1 MKIEILPTPAA
12 LAHAVTNRLAKALSK
27 RRGAVLLLPVGK
39 TAVPVYRELG
49 RIHAAGRTSF
59 RRATT
64 FNLDELRIPPDDPNS
79 FRSFMERRL
88 FSKVDLPRDRIR
100 FLRGDAS
107 DPERECARY
116 ERVLAREGPADVAF
130 VGVGV
135 NGHVAYL
142 EPGRSLAPRTS
153 LVRLSASTRRGL
165 AADGARGAGKARTGD
180 LVIGISAS
188 SVTPFVRGALGEAR
202 RRGAATVLITASRTR
217 ETSGLA
223 EIVVHLDV
231 GPEIVAGS
239 TRLKA
244 GTATK
249 LALNQITTSALASA
263 GKVFGPW
270 MVDLRSGSAK
280 LRDRALRIVAAAC
293 GVSPENA
300 RRLLARARGELRTA
314 ILMGRTGERYAGAR
328 RRLDRAAGDLRRA
341 LVKHEAASR
350 SRKTSRRG

>member
-1 MKIEILPTPAA
+1 MESDGADVRTPRSAWKKLSTERVHPKSARLDRVGIEKIVVLMQAEDRRVLEA
-12 LAHAVTNRLAKALSK
+12 LAKA
-27 RRGAVLLLPVGK
+27 RPAIVRA
-39 TAVPVYRELG
+39 AELF
-49 RIHAAGRTSF
+49 RATWLAGRTCFLFGAGTSGRLAVLEAAELPPTF
-59 RRATT
+59 GTSPRR
-64 FNLDELRIPPDDPNS
+64 I
-79 FRSFMERRL
+79 
-88 FSKVDLPRDRIR
+88 
-100 FLRGDAS
+100 
-107 DPERECARY
+107 
-116 ERVLAREGPADVAF
+116 VA
-130 VGVGV
+130 VIAG
-135 NGHVAYL
+135 
-142 EPGRSLAPRTS
+142 GRSAVFRAKEGAED
-153 LVRLSASTRRGL
+153 RL
-165 AADGARGAGKARTGD
+165 ADGARSAGKARAGD

-188 SVTPFVRGALGEAR
+188 SVTPFVRGALDGAR
-202 RRGAATVLITASRTR
+202 RRGAATVLVTASRSR
-217 ETSGLA
+217 ETSRLA
-223 EIVVHLDV
+223 QIVVRLDV

-270 MVDLRSGSAK
+270 MVDLRAGSAK

-341 LVKHEAASR
+341 LSESDAAPG